1 MIMNVPPDEMPYF
14 QLGFIFTFSLCL
26 IGFVLS
32 IGYLIWELIRL
43 ISGKDV
49 IEYDI
54 TDSNDIKII
63 PEGKSM
69 KKRSVLVVDTPET
82 CEGCILNKDNILC
95 YVTGSLYADTKDFDC
110 TQGRLKDC
118 PLRYLPE
125 RRSCNAY
132 TWNEHHHAFNQGVN
146 YAIDEITGETYIP
159 DTRGEI
165 A

>member
-82 CEGCILNKDNILC
+82 CGAFSIKTTFSATSQDH
-95 YVTGSLYADTKDFDC
+95 
-110 TQGRLKDC
+110 
-118 PLRYLPE
+118 
-125 RRSCNAY
+125 Y
-132 TWNEHHHAFNQGVN
+132 TRIQKTLIVRKA
-146 YAIDEITGETYIP
+146 A
-159 DTRGEI
+159 
-165 A
+165 